1 MDRELKVKSIKKPIG
16 NLYKK
21 MRKYVWGG
29 AVKKLK
35 ILKKLRRDIFGKKL
49 NFFFPLCCSNNVSV
63 DSFYNLLSMYYP
75 CLAGRPSLF
84 FLIKY
89 FIN

>member
-35 ILKKLRRDIFGKKL
+35 I
-49 NFFFPLCCSNNVSV
+49 
-63 DSFYNLLSMYYP
+63 
-75 CLAGRPSLF
+75 
-84 FLIKY
+84 
-89 FIN
+89 